1 MIRRTLRGAEALA
14 HAVGSRPAWVLPAGA
29 SLSGRL
35 RLVAEPA
42 ARLLAAPWNPAAA
55 LAAFEQNRVPRR
67 PSALGVGAVV
77 AAQTVY
83 ARRLLR
89 IGARPCWPVGLAAA
103 AATAGGAAYARGGAL
118 APAVLAGGAAHAVTV
133 ALANDPALRGGV
145 PALEGISHG
154 ANLAFA
160 AEGLRLFANSGAR
173 SPLLAA
179 LVAAAGSVGHLLLA
193 QGLR

>member
-14 HAVGSRPAWVLPAGA
+14 LAVGSRPAWVVPAGA
-29 SLSGRL
+29 SLSRRL
-35 RLVAEPA
+35 RIAAEPA

-55 LAAFEQNRVPRR
+55 LAAFDQNRVPRR

-77 AAQTVY
+77 
-83 ARRLLR
+83 
-89 IGARPCWPVGLAAA
+89 
-103 AATAGGAAYARGGAL
+103 
-118 APAVLAGGAAHAVTV
+118 AAHAVTV

-173 SPLLAA
+173 NPLLDA
-179 LVAAAGSVGHLLLA
+179 LVAAAGSIGHLLLA